1 MANIDFHGLDELRL
15 SIQQVAELPDEV
27 VDEMLNAAADI
38 TVEAQRAEAEKL
50 GMYAGRTTHNN
61 TRDTSATNFLRGQAK
76 SYSTGATARSIKK
89 GKVKTN
95 AYGTRVLY
103 ITPTGSRTRGKKN
116 PKKIRNA
123 EIAFLNEYGTRTI
136 NARGFIRKANE
147 LSAAEATAAQ
157 AAVYDRFL
165 KSKNL

>member
-15 SIQQVAELPDEV
+15 SIRQVAELPDEV

-38 TVEAQRAEAEKL
+38 TVEAQRAEAGKL
-50 GMYAGRTTHNN
+50 GKSYRNP
-61 TRDTSATNFLRGQAK
+61 GQTK
-76 SYSTGATARSIKK
+76 DYSTGQTRDSIQK
-89 GKVKTN
+89 GRVKLDKDG
-95 AYGTRVLY
+95 YRVLY